1 MKKILVLDDD
11 EFILTMII
19 AALDPA
25 FYQVVTCLTVAEAER
40 HMAETA
46 FDAVISDVSLPD
58 KDGLAFVKD
67 IRAAGNQ
74 VPILMISGEDF
85 SKSGKSHTLNTICL
99 YANEVLGKPITKGK
113 LLSTL
118 NEMMDNAPVNTK
130 IK

>member
-1 MKKILVLDDD
+1 MKKILVVDDD
-11 EFILTMII
+11 EFILTMIK

-25 FYQVVTCLTVAEAER
+25 IYETVTCLSVAEAEAR
-40 HMAETA
+40 MAETE
-46 FDAVISDVSLPD
+46 FDAVISDVNLPD

-67 IRAAGNQ
+67 IRAAGSQ

-85 SKSGKSHTLNTICL
+85 SKSGKSHYLNTICL
-99 YANEVLGKPITKGK
+99 YANEVLGKPIAKDK

-118 NEMMDNAPVNTK
+118 KEMMDNAPVTTK